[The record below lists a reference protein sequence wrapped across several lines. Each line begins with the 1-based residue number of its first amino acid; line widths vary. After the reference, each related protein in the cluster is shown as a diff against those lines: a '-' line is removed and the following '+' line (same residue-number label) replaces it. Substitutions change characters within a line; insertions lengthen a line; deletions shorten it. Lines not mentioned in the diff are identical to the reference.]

1 MANDERVIAMKV
13 MSAKIRIE
21 TICQMTEI
29 GFGHIGGSMSI
40 ADVLG
45 VLYGG
50 VMRIEPKNPGWKD
63 RDYLVCSKGHAGPA
77 IYSALALKGYF
88 PMDWLKTLN
97 KPQTNLPSHC
107 DRLRTPGI
115 DMTTGSLGQGLSA
128 AAGIALGNRIDNRDN
143 YTYAIM
149 GDGECEEGQIWEAA
163 MTAGHYKLSNLIAFV
178 DYNGIQI
185 DGPVEMVNNITNFAE
200 RFGAF
205 RWHTQEVDGHD
216 VAAIDEAVTKAKAVK
231 DKPSVIVLKTVKGQ
245 GCAYVVS
252 MSYNHHIPMPKD
264 KLEESLRI
272 LEAEI
277 KSYTDR

>member
-1 MANDERVIAMKV
+1 MENGERIKAMKL

-21 TICQMTEI
+21 TIKQMTEI

-50 VMRIEPKNPGWKD
+50 VMHLEPNDPGWKD

-77 IYSALALKGYF
+77 VYAALALRGYF

-97 KPQTNLPSHC
+97 RFHTNLPSHC
-107 DRLRTPGI
+107 DRTKTPGI

-149 GDGECEEGQIWEAA
+149 GDGECDEGQIWEAA
-163 MTAGHYKLSNLIAFV
+163 MAAGHYKLSKLIAFV

-185 DGPVEMVNNITNFAE
+185 DGPVEMINDITNFAE
-200 RFGAF
+200 RFSAF
-205 RWHTQEVDGHD
+205 HWHAQEVDGHD
-216 VAAIDEAVTKAKAVK
+216 VTAIDEAITK
-231 DKPSVIVLKTVKGQ
+231 
-245 GCAYVVS
+245 
-252 MSYNHHIPMPKD
+252 
-264 KLEESLRI
+264 
-272 LEAEI
+272 
-277 KSYTDR
+277 

>member
-1 MANDERVIAMKV
+1 MANNERIDAMKI

-21 TICQMTEI
+21 TIHQMTEI

-50 VMRIEPKNPGWKD
+50 VMRLEPENPGWKD

-77 IYSALALKGYF
+77 VYAALALRGYF

-97 KPQTNLPSHC
+97 LPRTNLPSHC

-163 MTAGHYKLSNLIAFV
+163 MTAGHYRLSHLIAFV
-178 DYNGIQI
+178 DYNGMQI

-200 RFGAF
+200 RFSAF
-205 RWHTQEVDGHD
+205 RWHAQEVDGHN
-216 VAAIDEAVTKAKAVK
+216 VAAIDEAITKAKAVE

-272 LEAEI
+272 LEAEV
-277 KSYTDR
+277 KSYAGR

>member
-1 MANDERVIAMKV
+1 
-13 MSAKIRIE
+13 
-21 TICQMTEI
+21 
-29 GFGHIGGSMSI
+29 
-40 ADVLG
+40 
-45 VLYGG
+45 
-50 VMRIEPKNPGWKD
+50 
-63 RDYLVCSKGHAGPA
+63 
-77 IYSALALKGYF
+77 
-88 PMDWLKTLN
+88 MDWLKTLN

-163 MTAGHYKLSNLIAFV
+163 MTAGHYKLSHLIAFV
-178 DYNGIQI
+178 DYNGMQI
-185 DGPVEMVNNITNFAE
+185 DGPVEAVNNITNFQE

-216 VAAIDEAVTKAKAVK
+216 VAAIDEAVTKAKAVQ

-277 KSYTDR
+277 KSYTGR

>member
-1 MANDERVIAMKV
+1 MANGERIKAMKL

-21 TICQMTEI
+21 TIKQMTEI

-50 VMRIEPKNPGWKD
+50 VMRLEPKDPGWKD

-77 IYSALALKGYF
+77 IYAALALRGYF

-107 DRLRTPGI
+107 DRNRTPGI
-115 DMTTGSLGQGLSA
+115 DMTTGSLGQGLSS
-128 AAGIALGNRIDNRDN
+128 AAGIALGNRIDRRDN

-163 MTAGHYKLSNLIAFV
+163 MTAGHYKLSHLIAFV
-178 DYNGIQI
+178 DHNRMQI
-185 DGPVEMVNNITNFAE
+185 DGPVEMINNITNFAE
-200 RFGAF
+200 RFSAF
-205 RWHTQEVDGHD
+205 RWHVQEIDGHD
-216 VAAIDEAVTKAKAVK
+216 VAAIDEAITKAKAVE
-231 DKPSVIVLKTVKGQ
+231 DKPSAIVLKTVKGQ

-272 LEAEI
+272 LEAEVE
-277 KSYTDR
+277 SCTDK

>member
-1 MANDERVIAMKV
+1 MANEERVRAMKL

-21 TICQMTEI
+21 TIKQMTEI

-45 VLYGG
+45 VLYGD
-50 VMRIEPKNPGWKD
+50 VMHLEPNDPGWKD

-77 IYSALALKGYF
+77 VYAALALRGYF
-88 PMDWLKTLN
+88 PMNWLKTLN
-97 KPQTNLPSHC
+97 RPQTNLPSHC
-107 DRLRTPGI
+107 DRTKTPGI

-128 AAGIALGNRIDNRDN
+128 AAGIALGNRIEHRDN
-143 YTYAIM
+143 YTYAIV
-149 GDGECEEGQIWEAA
+149 GDGECDEGQIWEAA
-163 MTAGHYKLSNLIAFV
+163 MAAGHYKLSNLIAFV

-185 DGPVEMVNNITNFAE
+185 DGPVEMINDITNFAE
-200 RFGAF
+200 RFSAF
-205 RWHTQEVDGHD
+205 RWHAQEVDGHD
-216 VAAIDEAVTKAKAVK
+216 VAAIDGAITRAKAVK

-272 LEAEI
+272 LEEEV
-277 KSYTDR
+277 KSYAG